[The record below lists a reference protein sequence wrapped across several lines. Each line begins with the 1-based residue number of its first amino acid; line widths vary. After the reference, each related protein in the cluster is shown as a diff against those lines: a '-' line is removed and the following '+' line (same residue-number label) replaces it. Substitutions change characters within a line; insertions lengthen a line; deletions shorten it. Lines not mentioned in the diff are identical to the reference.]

1 MKYPD
6 IEGEAIKRD
15 AEIARKAEMFDRFV
29 KHVIEKETLL
39 DKSEYAMLGIDDVQ
53 AEVIHTRALNRIMR
67 NRRYGR

>member
-1 MKYPD
+1 MYFLFLD
-6 IEGEAIKRD
+6 AAEGN
-15 AEIARKAEMFDRFV
+15 IAR